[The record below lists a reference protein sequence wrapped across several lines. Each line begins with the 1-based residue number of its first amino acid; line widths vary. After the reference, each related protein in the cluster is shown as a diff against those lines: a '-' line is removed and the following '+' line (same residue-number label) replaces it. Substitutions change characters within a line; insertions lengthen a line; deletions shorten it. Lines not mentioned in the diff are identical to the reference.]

1 MISTVI
7 FDIGN
12 VLTTYGW
19 LDFIKGQGYSDD
31 YSMRLAKAIML
42 SPYWCEFD
50 RDVWTYEQI
59 VDAFVSMD
67 PEIEEDIRKCVKDQV
82 KLVTRRDYAIPWIKE
97 LKAAGYRVLF
107 LSNFSTYCRKDC
119 DEALDFIPYMDGG
132 VFSFECHLIKPD
144 KEIYQYLIDK
154 YDLIPDECVFIDD
167 MQHNL
172 DTAGVLGINTI
183 LFDEYENVRKKLNEM
198 LAI

>member
-1 MISTVI
+1 
-7 FDIGN
+7 
-12 VLTTYGW
+12 
-19 LDFIKGQGYSDD
+19 
-31 YSMRLAKAIML
+31 
-42 SPYWCEFD
+42 
-50 RDVWTYEQI
+50 
-59 VDAFVSMD
+59 
-67 PEIEEDIRKCVKDQV
+67 
-82 KLVTRRDYAIPWIKE
+82 
-97 LKAAGYRVLF
+97 
-107 LSNFSTYCRKDC
+107 
-119 DEALDFIPYMDGG
+119 MDGG

-198 LAI
+198 LSIIGELGSNEGIFEEAH